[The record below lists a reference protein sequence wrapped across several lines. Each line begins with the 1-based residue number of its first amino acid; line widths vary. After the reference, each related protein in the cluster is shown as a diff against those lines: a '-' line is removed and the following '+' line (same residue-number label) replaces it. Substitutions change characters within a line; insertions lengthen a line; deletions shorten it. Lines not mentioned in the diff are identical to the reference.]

1 MYTRI
6 NQTIQDKLMKII
18 SLCYEISNKTD
29 ADVFFN
35 YSPHVNYITVYYY
48 ENGYHDDENFIK
60 IGVLEEITFE
70 LLIEIEI
77 KLIVLYERKTGEYY
91 DRNR

>member
-6 NQTIQDKLMKII
+6 NQMIQDKLMKIM

-29 ADVFFN
+29 ADVFFH
-35 YSPHVNYITVYYY
+35 YSPHVNCITVYYY
-48 ENGYHDDENFIK
+48 ENGYHDDEEFIT
-60 IGVLEEITFE
+60 IGISKEITFE
-70 LLIEIEI
+70 LLIEIER
-77 KLIVLYERKTGEYY
+77 KLIVLYEMKAGEYY